1 MRTLTIILL
10 LTVKLVF
17 SQSYIES
24 DYQIGLLNTSIN
36 AQHILD
42 GSGFLNNEFKEQF
55 INDLQT
61 DNTIFLFQEY
71 GLKYRNVNG
80 WSVGL
85 KNNILGKVQFPKELV
100 QLGLYG
106 NGQLLGQDLS
116 LSSTSAEIVHFTK
129 LFYDLE
135 INPNFSTSIALVVG
149 HQYANLNIKKGLFST
164 ADFATSIDYD
174 LELEAQFSDTS
185 DIQIFSLNGIGF
197 AFGADYKKEIEN
209 GEFSIAISNLGI
221 VRWNNKTSNFS
232 LNSQYSFDGIEIN
245 DINDFNDTLIT
256 NELDQI
262 EEDLQGSTIQNYYH
276 YRLPFRL
283 NAHLSQNLNYK
294 IVNEVTFGVDY
305 INNFYPS
312 PRWSFQ
318 LHKDLKKHRVSLGYH
333 FGGAEHS
340 GFEFEYR
347 FSGNRNQIRL
357 YTKQANYYNPE
368 SAYGIHFGIGL
379 RKILKPKQE
388 KKENEK

>member
-1 MRTLTIILL
+1 MRALTIILL
-10 LTVKLVF
+10 LTSKFVF
-17 SQSYIES
+17 SQSYLES

-71 GLKYRNVNG
+71 GLKYRNSNG
-80 WSVGL
+80 WTVGL
-85 KNNILGKVQFPKELV
+85 KNSILGKAQFPKELV

-106 NGQLLGQDLS
+106 NGQLLGQELS
-116 LSSTSAEIVHFTK
+116 LSPMSAEIVHFTK
-129 LFYDLE
+129 LFYEQE
-135 INPNFSTSIALVVG
+135 INQNFSTSIALVVG
-149 HQYANLNIKKGLFST
+149 HQFANLEVKKGLFNT
-164 ADFATSIDYD
+164 AELGTSIDYD

-185 DIQIFSLNGIGF
+185 DIRIFSLDGVGF

-209 GEFSIAISNLGI
+209 GKFSIAVSDLGI
-221 VRWNNKTSNFS
+221 IKWNNKTSNFN

-245 DINDFNDTLIT
+245 DIDDFNDSLLT

-262 EEDLQGSTIQNYYH
+262 EEDLKGNTSQNYYH

-283 NAHLSQNLNYK
+283 SAYLSQNLDYDV
-294 IVNEVTFGVDY
+294 VNEATFRVDY
-305 INNFYPS
+305 INNFYPF
-312 PRWSFQ
+312 PRWSLQ
-318 LHKDLKKHRVSLGYH
+318 VHKDLKKHRLSLGYH
-333 FGGAEHS
+333 LGGAEYP

-347 FSGNRNQIRL
+347 FSGFRNQIRL
-357 YTKQANYYNPE
+357 YTKQANYFNPE

-388 KKENEK
+388 KKENDK